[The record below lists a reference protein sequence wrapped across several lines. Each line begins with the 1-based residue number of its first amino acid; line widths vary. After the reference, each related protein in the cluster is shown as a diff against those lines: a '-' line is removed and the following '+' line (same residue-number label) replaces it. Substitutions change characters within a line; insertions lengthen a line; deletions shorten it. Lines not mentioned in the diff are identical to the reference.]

1 MLIALQS
8 YVSFCYI
15 LCMKRCIMHLD
26 MDAFFAS
33 VEQLDNPEWRGKPV
47 IVGGAGERGVV
58 CAASYEAR
66 KYGVHSAMPIVQARK
81 LCPHG
86 IYTRSTRGRYSQLS
100 KKIMQV
106 LYSYSPVIE
115 KASIDEAYID
125 ATGTEHIFG
134 SPVEM
139 AQTMKQHIF
148 DAVGLTCSI
157 GIAPVK
163 FLAKIASD
171 YNKPNGLYAIHEQD
185 VASFL
190 HELPVRKIPGV
201 GKKFVVKL
209 DELGVS
215 TCGQVLE
222 YSPDFW
228 ERRFG
233 KSGIALWQRSSGID
247 DRAVATVTEAKSESA
262 ENTLHKD
269 TLDKV
274 LLKKWLL
281 HHADRVG
288 QNQRRQG
295 LKGRTITLKV
305 KYCDFQSLTRSKTLP
320 DPTNTTEIIYQVA
333 AELLDA
339 IDLAKPVRLIGLGL
353 SNYNHSGTEQ
363 LNMLDHM
370 THDCTG
376 VVRATRKQQQ
386 LDKALDAVR
395 EKFGNG
401 AICRGGL
408 FQFKDDE

>member
-1 MLIALQS
+1 MLR
-8 YVSFCYI
+8 
-15 LCMKRCIMHLD
+15 MKRCIMHLD

-47 IVGGAGERGVV
+47 IVGGYGERGVV

-86 IYTRSTRGRYSQLS
+86 IYTATTRGRYLELS
-100 KKIMQV
+100 RKVMDV
-106 LYSYSPVIE
+106 LHSYSPVIE

-125 ATGTEHIFG
+125 ATGTEHLFG
-134 SPVEM
+134 SPLEL
-139 AQTMKQHIF
+139 ATSMKKGIY
-148 DAVGLTCSI
+148 DSVGLTCSI

-171 YNKPNGLYAIHEQD
+171 YNKPNGLYAIFENE

-190 HELPVRKIPGV
+190 AELPVRKIPGV
-201 GKKFVVKL
+201 GKKFVSKL
-209 DELGVS
+209 DELGVT

-222 YSPDFW
+222 YSAEFW

-233 KSGIALWQRSSGID
+233 KSGIALWQRASGID
-247 DRAVATVTEAKSESA
+247 DREVETATEAKSESA

-269 TLDKV
+269 TLDKA
-274 LLKKWLL
+274 LLKKWLMR
-281 HHADRVG
+281 HADRVG
-288 QNQRRQG
+288 QNQRKYG

-305 KYCDFQSLTRSKTLP
+305 KYSDFQSLTRSKTLP
-320 DPTNTTEIIYQVA
+320 DPTNTTDVIYQVA
-333 AELLDA
+333 ADLLDA
-339 IDLAKPVRLIGLGL
+339 IDLVKPVRLIGLGL
-353 SNYNHSGTEQ
+353 SNYDNSGVEQ

-370 THDCTG
+370 QHGCSG
-376 VVRATRKQQQ
+376 VIRATEQQRR

-395 EKFGNG
+395 NKFGNK
-401 AICRGGL
+401 AICRGSL
-408 FQFKDDE
+408 FKFKEDD